1 MGMLFIQAVTFV
13 DIPVMAAYLCI
24 VSFIFVALNT
34 LVDITYAMI
43 DPRLRNAKA

>member
-1 MGMLFIQAVTFV
+1 MGLLFIQAVTFV

-34 LVDITYAMI
+34 LVDIAYAVI
-43 DPRLRNAKA
+43 DPRLRTARS